1 MKEEQIKKRIL
12 IVEDDASLLHGL
24 VDKFTHEKF
33 QVFSATNGVE
43 GLASALTNHPE
54 VILLDII
61 MPQIDGLTM
70 LQKLRKTGEWG
81 KSVPVIF
88 LTNLSAETENI
99 MARIATDEPV
109 SYLIKS
115 AVSIQDVIDKVYE
128 CFGVETIK
136 SNDTPPS

>member
-1 MKEEQIKKRIL
+1 MKEDQIKKRIL

-24 VDKFTHEKF
+24 VDKFTHKQFE
-33 QVFSATNGVE
+33 VLSAANGAE
-43 GLASALTNHPE
+43 GLASALENRPQ

-70 LQKLRKTGEWG
+70 LQKLRETGEWG

-88 LTNLSAETENI
+88 LTNLSAENENI

-115 AVSIQDVIDKVYE
+115 AVSIQDVVDKVRA
-128 CFGVETIK
+128 CFESK
-136 SNDTPPS
+136 ALS

>member
-1 MKEEQIKKRIL
+1 MKEDQIKKRIL

-33 QVFSATNGVE
+33 EVFSATNGAE
-43 GLASALTNHPE
+43 GLESALTCHPQ

-61 MPQIDGLTM
+61 MPQVDGLTM
-70 LQKLRKTGEWG
+70 LQKLRETGEWG

-88 LTNLSAETENI
+88 LTNLSAENENI

-109 SYLIKS
+109 YYLIKS
-115 AVSIQDVIDKVYE
+115 AVSIQDVVDKVSA
-128 CFGVETIK
+128 CFTTDAVPGESTA
-136 SNDTPPS
+136 